1 MAAKP
6 VFQPPGQ
13 RSLLSVCD
21 RFDTAHDLV
30 LYLNRSGSVMSMRT
44 SKVSVG
50 LLGLVYN
57 ETTTKGV
64 LTSATGDAST
74 QEDKQRKA
82 LSLILSWT

>member
-1 MAAKP
+1 
-6 VFQPPGQ
+6 
-13 RSLLSVCD
+13 
-21 RFDTAHDLV
+21 
-30 LYLNRSGSVMSMRT
+30 MSMRT